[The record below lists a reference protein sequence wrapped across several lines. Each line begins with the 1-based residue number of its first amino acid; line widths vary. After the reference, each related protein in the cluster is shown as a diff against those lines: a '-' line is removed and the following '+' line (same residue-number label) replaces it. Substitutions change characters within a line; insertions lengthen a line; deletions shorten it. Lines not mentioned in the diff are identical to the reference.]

1 MHFPNKSA
9 QCAYACVRT
18 IKNGLDISSLV
29 NKSLNLLVNKSKN
42 FFEGGNVIWSKDIF
56 VSIH

>member
-18 IKNGLDISSLV
+18 IKNGPDISSLV